1 MAEVAEG
8 VRGWISERRQDSAGC
23 TVGLVGHAST
33 VRIVVAEALNLPLQE
48 AIRLSVPPAGA
59 AVVRFWPDG
68 GSCLDSLVASPESVE
83 TATTS
88 ESSKGYPER

>member
-1 MAEVAEG
+1 VAEVAQG
-8 VRGWISERRQDSAGC
+8 VRGWIAERLQDSAGC

-33 VRIVVAEALNLPLQE
+33 VRIVVAQALSLPLQE
-48 AIRLSVPPAGA
+48 AIRLSVPPAAA

-68 GSCLDSLVASPESVE
+68 GACLDSLVASPESVE